1 MIPGSLDSLHTD
13 EMAALLAVESEG
25 SFVAAGRLLQR
36 HPSVV
41 SKRVAAMEKRL
52 GVRLVERS
60 TRRVRITSAG
70 ARLVERL
77 RDALGAIVEAEQEA
91 ASDASE
97 VRGVLRLALPAAM
110 GRLWLAP
117 MLPEFLAAYPEVSVV
132 AEYSER
138 YVDLIAEGYDA
149 AIRVG
154 ELNDSRLI
162 AKKLG
167 DHRRILCASPDYLER
182 RGIPTEPYAL
192 AEHNCLCFSGFNAFP
207 EWHLFNGRRKEA
219 VAVTGTLTAND
230 GESLLAAALAGIGV
244 LGSGEWLVSREIE
257 AGRLVRVLPDWTLD
271 ADGGIYL
278 VRPSAKYSPAST
290 LAFKAWIESRF
301 AAGTPWPSVE

>member
-1 MIPGSLDSLHTD
+1 MIPGSLDPLHTD

-70 ARLVERL
+70 DRLVSRL
-77 RDALGAIVEAEQEA
+77 REALGSILEAEQEA
-91 ASDASE
+91 SSGASE

-117 MLPEFLAAYPEVSVV
+117 MLPEFLAAYPEVSVI

-162 AKKLG
+162 ARKLG
-167 DHRRILCASPDYLER
+167 EHRRILCASPAYLER
-182 RGIPTEPYAL
+182 YGAPLEPQDLTA
-192 AEHNCLCFSGFNAFP
+192 HNCLCFTGFSAFP
-207 EWHLFNGRRKEA
+207 EWRLFSGKRKEN

-230 GESLLAAALAGIGV
+230 SESLLAAARAGIGI
-244 LGSGEWLVSREIE
+244 LGSGEWLVSRDIE
-257 AGRLVRVLPDWTLD
+257 AGRLVRVLPEWTLN

-301 AAGTPWPSVE
+301 AHGAPWQPAA